1 MIFPSEEK
9 FLELAKQGNLIP
21 IGREYPA
28 DAETPVSAYIK
39 LSGQPWRGGLSVGE
53 CGNGGGGWADT
64 PLLDR
69 GRRG

>member
-1 MIFPSEEK
+1 MIYPSEEK

-39 LSGQPWRGGLSVGE
+39 LSSQPGGAAFLLESAE
-53 CGNGGGGWADT
+53 TGGVWADT
-64 PLLDR
+64 PLSDR